1 MKITMN
7 LNMQKKIANHLGSNL
22 GVIEIDDQ
30 MFLDKLEKINYLY
43 R

>member
-7 LNMQKKIANHLGSNL
+7 LNMQKIANHLGSNL
-22 GVIEIDDQ
+22 GVIEIDDK
-30 MFLDKLEKINYLY
+30 MFLDKLEKIRLLY